1 MEKGQLYKQH
11 PSTSQPLTDL
21 LLQKKVT
28 EVNSS
33 TLPITMMMMKGGGG
47 GQVARIKCLFLR
59 RVVSSLLPAGTA
71 LSSAVHFELFN
82 AHSRLTYAQYTLHTS
97 QCKHNKEWL
106 FHWALS
112 IICTLCTKVLT
123 VRQASTLL
131 CQQTI
136 CTLQTSTSTMCTKV
150 HTIQCTLYMM
160 QTYLF
165 IWMLFRSEAKSDF
178 TRTKSKKYKFTTCNW
193 YEIKNKWFKQK
204 I

>member
-1 MEKGQLYKQH
+1 M
-11 PSTSQPLTDL
+11 
-21 LLQKKVT
+21 
-28 EVNSS
+28 
-33 TLPITMMMMKGGGG
+33 
-47 GQVARIKCLFLR
+47 FLR

-71 LSSAVHFELFN
+71 LSSAVHFELFTVHCSTN
-82 AHSRLTYAQYTLHTS
+82 TAHKLHTNLCTICIAHIPVQAQQRMIIS
-97 QCKHNKEWL
+97 
-106 FHWALS
+106 LS
-112 IICTLCTKVLT
+112 IICTLWCTKVLT

-150 HTIQCTLYMM
+150 HTVQCTLYMM

-193 YEIKNKWFKQK
+193 YEIKNK
-204 I
+204 

>member
-1 MEKGQLYKQH
+1 M
-11 PSTSQPLTDL
+11 
-21 LLQKKVT
+21 
-28 EVNSS
+28 
-33 TLPITMMMMKGGGG
+33 
-47 GQVARIKCLFLR
+47 FLR

-71 LSSAVHFELFN
+71 LSSAVHFELF
-82 AHSRLTYAQYTLHTS
+82 TLHCSTNTAHKLQTNLCTICIAHIPVQAQQRMDIS
-97 QCKHNKEWL
+97 
-106 FHWALS
+106 LS

-165 IWMLFRSEAKSDF
+165 IWMLFRSEAKSPELKVRSTNSQLVIGVKLKINDL
-178 TRTKSKKYKFTTCNW
+178 SK
-193 YEIKNKWFKQK
+193 ESSQI
-204 I
+204 